1 MSALSGTSTLRTKLP
16 MWRYGLDAAC
26 LGLALFLGALGLA
39 DAYGTSAHFLL
50 ASLGGIIAGLA
61 LAWAHVYFRLQAFK
75 TMALFAG
82 LYLLLGTVLAT
93 PREALFGFIPTLE
106 SLRVLLAGVV
116 FSWKDMLTV
125 AAPVGSY
132 GGVLIVAFAST
143 LLTGLLAGLTAW
155 RLRAPY
161 WTLLPLLA
169 MFVVGIAFGTRDVPL
184 PVLRG
189 GAFMAVLVGWLAWR
203 RYIGSLV
210 ADGFRSLNH
219 AEEDVRGVRDG
230 LIRRVAVGA
239 VVLLAASGITAAAAP
254 LISPSTPRQVLRD
267 AVEPPVDLYTY
278 PSPLTNFRKYTKT
291 MAEQTLLTVTGLPEG
306 ERVRLAALDS
316 YNGMVFNVDP
326 KSGGNF
332 APVGDSADI
341 RGSESSAARTAG
353 ELEIGIGDYAG
364 VWLPGGGR
372 LAGVRVEDQGR
383 EQLARSL
390 FYSDEAETAL
400 SSIGLQ
406 RGDSYTAAVQFPVRA
421 TDAEL
426 EKADFAQL
434 RMPELANVPPVAAAK
449 SVQYVGSA
457 RTALERARSLE
468 SALKT
473 SGFLSSGSEGQVPSL
488 SGHGAGRI
496 TSLLEAEDP
505 IGDDEQY
512 AVAMALMARE
522 QGMPA
527 RVVMGFYPEKYNPA
541 AAVELKGTD
550 VHAWVEIAFESIGW
564 VTFDPSPDD
573 DEQPTP
579 PEQEPRAVPQ
589 PQVLQPPP
597 PEQQD
602 AELPPETAPEPQEV
616 QQEEPGFWETWGALV
631 IGVGIGLGSLLLL
644 ASPFLLI
651 LWLKLRRR
659 RRRATVGSTGARIS
673 AGWQEV
679 LSQGTDYGIIAR
691 GGVTRREHAGTLAAG
706 FPTLGT
712 LPLELAA
719 RADQA
724 TFSTGVMGE
733 DEADRY
739 WRDVEA
745 QSAKMGAATSFWRR
759 QRARFSVRSLLHDW
773 LGAIS
778 ARGAGT
784 GAGPL
789 GGRLGGPLVRR
800 RSGARP
806 RILGKV
812 HAMETKE

>member
-1 MSALSGTSTLRTKLP
+1 MNPMNPMNPMNARNAKLP
-16 MWRYGLDAAC
+16 MWRYGLDAGC
-26 LGLALFLGALGLA
+26 LGVALFLGALGLA
-39 DAYGTSAHFLL
+39 DAYGTSAHYLL
-50 ASLGGIIAGLA
+50 ACLGGIIAGLA
-61 LAWAHVYFRLQAFK
+61 LAWAHVYFRLRAWQ

-82 LYLLLGTVLAT
+82 AYLLLGTVLAT
-93 PREALFGFIPTLE
+93 PREALFGVLPTFE

-125 AAPVGSY
+125 APPVGSY
-132 GGVLIVAFAST
+132 GGVLIVAFLST
-143 LLTGLLAGLTAW
+143 ALTGLLAGLAAW

-203 RYIGSLV
+203 RHIGSLV

-219 AEEDVRGVRDG
+219 PDDDVRSVREG
-230 LIRRVAVGA
+230 LIRRVGIGA

-254 LISPSTPRQVLRD
+254 LISPPTPRQVLRD

-291 MAEQTLLTVTGLPEG
+291 MAEATLLTVTGLPEG

-316 YNGMVFNVDP
+316 YNGMVFNLDP

-341 RGSESSAARTAG
+341 RGSGSAAQRAAG

-372 LAGVRVEDQGR
+372 LAGVHVADEGR

-406 RGDSYTAAVQFPVRA
+406 KGDSYTAQVQFPVRA

-426 EKADFAQL
+426 ENADFAQL
-434 RMPELANVPPVAAAK
+434 RMPELANVPPLAAAK

-457 RTALERARSLE
+457 RTALQRARALE
-468 SALKT
+468 TALKT
-473 SGFLSSGSEGQVPSL
+473 GGFLSSGAEGQVPSL

-496 TSLLEAEDP
+496 TSLLDAEDP

-527 RVVMGFYPEKYNPA
+527 RVVMGFYPEKYDPA
-541 AAVELKGTD
+541 AAVELKGSD
-550 VHAWVEIAFESIGW
+550 AHAWVEIAFESIGW
-564 VTFDPSPDD
+564 VTFDPTPDD

-616 QQEEPGFWETWGALV
+616 QEEEPSFWETWGALV
-631 IGVGIGLGSLLLL
+631 IGTAIGLGSLLLL

-651 LWLKLRRR
+651 LGLKLRRR
-659 RRRATVGSTGARIS
+659 RRRAQAGSIGARI
-673 AGWQEV
+673 AGGWQEV

-691 GGVTRREHAGTLAAG
+691 GGATRRENAGALAAG
-706 FPTLGT
+706 FPVLGT

-719 RADQA
+719 RADRA
-724 TFSTGVMGE
+724 TFSTGVPGE
-733 DEADRY
+733 DEAANY
-739 WRDVEA
+739 WRDVDDQA
-745 QSAKMGAATSFWRR
+745 AKMGAATSFWRR
-759 QRARFSVRSLLHDW
+759 QRARFSARSLLHEW
-773 LGAIS
+773 LAALS
-778 ARGAGT
+778 ARGAR
-784 GAGPL
+784 AAPGPL
-789 GGRLGGPLVRR
+789 GGKPAWRR
-800 RSGARP
+800 PGARA
-806 RILGKV
+806 RTLGKV